1 MLSYFE
7 KIGGTVWTDGVQ
19 RLMWPPRGLHVL
31 VSGYVC
37 QIKLNTQLL
46 SPR

>member
-1 MLSYFE
+1 MS
-7 KIGGTVWTDGVQ
+7 
-19 RLMWPPRGLHVL
+19 VL
-31 VSGYVC
+31 VSPFYSLFSGQLC